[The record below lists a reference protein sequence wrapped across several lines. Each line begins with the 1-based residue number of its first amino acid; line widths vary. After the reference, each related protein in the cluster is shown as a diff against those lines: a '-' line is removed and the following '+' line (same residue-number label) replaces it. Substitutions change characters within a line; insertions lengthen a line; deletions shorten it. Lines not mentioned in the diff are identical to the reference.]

1 MTKIY
6 VIIVLI
12 QFVVSDWGST
22 GHRAIAEVASNYLTE
37 NSIKKINKILD
48 GETLVNV
55 STYADDIK
63 SDIRYD

>member
-48 GETLVNV
+48 GETFNLPPVV
-55 STYADDIK
+55 ESIEM
-63 SDIRYD
+63 